1 MVADLVDRHV
11 TAAQEMY
18 VWQEIMCTH
27 LPALTSET

>member
-18 VWQEIMCTH
+18 VWENMMYTH